1 MRIEFPWLGLAL
13 KNAMRNRRRSLVTL
27 AIAATG
33 TAAALL
39 GGGFALYTYQSL
51 AEASARDTGH
61 VIVAAPHYFDGA
73 ENSPL
78 EFGLENSTGLAQ
90 NLLARPEVKRVLP
103 RLQFSGLIGNGER
116 SEIFI
121 GTGVDPQQ
129 EFLVKG
135 PFMQTVTGEMLDA
148 RPADKGPGI
157 VLGKILARTLNARP
171 GSGLTL
177 MSSTV
182 TGALSAVD
190 VTVTGIVSTGIA
202 DLDKRLVMVDI
213 STAQTLLATSK
224 VSSLH
229 VYLNAM
235 DDTAGVT
242 AQLRQETAGKLE
254 VRDWLQMAQFYQ
266 SVKDLYNRIF
276 GFLGIIVLVIVLFA
290 VGNTLAMAVMERT
303 REIGTL
309 RAMGATPAEVTR
321 VFTLEGMSLGA
332 AGAVS
337 GMLLA
342 ALIAYLLL
350 VLKVQMPPP
359 PGRSSG
365 YPLVIE
371 LSPQLFL
378 VAGIAVTAL
387 SALASLLVSRKAAQ
401 QSVVEALS
409 HV

>member
-1 MRIEFPWLGLAL
+1 MRIEFPWLAMAL
-13 KNAMRNRRRSLVTL
+13 KNALRNRRRSLVTL

-61 VIVAAPHYFDGA
+61 VVVAAPHYFDGA
-73 ENSPL
+73 ENTPL
-78 EFGLENSTGLAQ
+78 EFGLEHSATLAQ
-90 NLLARPEVKRVLP
+90 RLLARPEVKRVLP

-135 PFMQTVTGEMLDA
+135 PFMHTVAGDMLDA
-148 RPADKGPGI
+148 QPADKGPGI
-157 VLGKILARTLNARP
+157 VLGKTLARTLNARP

-182 TGALSAVD
+182 TGSLSAVD

-202 DLDKRLVMVDI
+202 DIDKRLAMVDI
-213 STAQTLLATSK
+213 GTAQTLLATDK

-229 VYLNAM
+229 VYLNEM
-235 DDTAGVT
+235 DDTGTVA
-242 AQLRQETAGKLE
+242 AQLRQDASGKLE

-276 GFLGIIVLVIVLFA
+276 GFLGLIVLVIVLFA

-309 RAMGATPAEVTR
+309 RAMGATPPKSPA
-321 VFTLEGMSLGA
+321 SLRWKA
-332 AGAVS
+332 WRWRRGAVS

-350 VLKVQMPPP
+350 ALKVQMPPP
-359 PGRSSG
+359 PGRSQG

-371 LSPQLFL
+371 LSSQLFI
-378 VAGIAVTAL
+378 VAGVAVTLL

-401 QSVVEALS
+401 QPVVEALA